1 VPVTPPANGHSQT
14 FAAIDLG
21 SNSFHM
27 IVGRYV
33 NGVLQVEDRLREMV
47 RLGAG
52 LDAHRDIT
60 PETQERALA
69 CLERFGQRIA
79 DLPRSHVRAVGTNTL
94 RSAQNSAEFLPQAER
109 ALGRHI
115 EIISG
120 VEEARLIYRGVAHG
134 IGGSDERRFVMDIG
148 GGSTE
153 LIIGTGFQPFYMQ
166 SLYMG
171 CVSMTQRFFD
181 DGKITAKACKQAEL
195 AARMELEPVEAI
207 YRKLGWERAIGA
219 SGSIRAVRAVVR
231 ENGWSPEGI
240 TLESLKTLRDA
251 MVTAKRIDKLQQ
263 LPGLTP
269 ERALVFPG
277 GVMVLLATFKAL
289 GIKSMQVSDSALREG
304 LIHDLLGR
312 YQHQDVRSHA
322 VRQLAQRYHVD
333 MEQAQRVAETAKT
346 CARQVVA
353 AWNLMLDSTL
363 NWLEWGALLHEIGLD
378 ISHSQYHKHGAYI
391 AEHSD
396 LAGFSRQEQVVLAA
410 LIRNHRRKFSNAPF
424 KRLAHYRTR
433 PAQLRAILLRLA
445 VVLHRSR
452 NPKPLPTFTLNATE
466 HSLTLRFP
474 DGWLERHSLT
484 HADLEQEAIYLKKG
498 ADFSLSFA

>member
-1 VPVTPPANGHSQT
+1 MPNQASPADSPEI

-52 LDAHRDIT
+52 LDDKRNIT
-60 PETQERALA
+60 LETQERALA

-79 DLPRSHVRAVGTNTL
+79 GLQAKHVRAVGTNTL
-94 RSAQNSAEFLPQAER
+94 RSAQNSSEFLPKAER
-109 ALGRHI
+109 ALGQHI

-134 IGGSDERRFVMDIG
+134 IGGGDERRFVMDIG

-153 LIIGTGFQPFYMQ
+153 LIIGTGFNPFYMQ

-171 CVSMTQRFFD
+171 CVTMTQQFFA
-181 DGKITAKACKQAEL
+181 DGKITTKACKQAEL

-207 YRKLGWERAIGA
+207 YRKLGWQRAIGA
-219 SGSIRAVRAVVR
+219 SGSIRAIRAVVR
-231 ENGWSPEGI
+231 ESGWSPEGI
-240 TLESLKTLRDA
+240 TIESLKTLRDA
-251 MVTAKRIDKLQQ
+251 MIAAKRIDKLQQ

-304 LIHDLLGR
+304 LIYDLLGR
-312 YQHQDVRSHA
+312 YQHEDVRSHA
-322 VRQLAQRYHVD
+322 VLQLAQRYHVD
-333 MEQAQRVAETAKT
+333 MEQARRVAETAKV
-346 CARQVVA
+346 CAEQVSE
-353 AWNLMLDSTL
+353 AWSLPLESSRK
-363 NWLEWGALLHEIGLD
+363 WLEWSALLHEIGLD
-378 ISHSQYHKHGAYI
+378 IAHSQYHKHGAYI
-391 AEHSD
+391 AEFSD
-396 LAGFSRQEQVVLAA
+396 LAGFSRQEQLVLAA
-410 LIRNHRRKFSNAPF
+410 LIRTHRRKFSSAPF
-424 KRLAHYRTR
+424 KRLADYRAR
-433 PAQLRAILLRLA
+433 PAQLRAILLRLS
-445 VVLHRSR
+445 VLLHRSR
-452 NPKPLPTFTLNATE
+452 NPKPLPEFTLKAGPN
-466 HSLTLRFP
+466 SLEIIFP

-484 HADLEQEAIYLKKG
+484 RADLEQEALFLKKG
-498 ADFSLSFA
+498 ADFSLSFT